1 MHGAG
6 DHLGDDGYG
15 YYGYGDLILD
25 HFGDDDDDHLD
36 GYDDDI
42 RYMYVDLC
50 EKTEQE
56 KADA

>member
-1 MHGAG
+1 MI
-6 DHLGDDGYG
+6 LG
-15 YYGYGDLILD
+15 

-36 GYDDDI
+36 DHDDDI